1 MVAARA
7 KEMKAMGAGEMKQL
21 LENIGLQTGKKEDM
35 IKSLLKH
42 EAKQRVAAQE
52 QKAKIRAVVVKK
64 KQELESHS
72 PSELSKLCE
81 SSGIKGLRSK
91 EEKVQRLL
99 VHWQEN
105 DGVDKALAKIAQEE
119 REQEL
124 RALDITK
131 LQKLCTKVGVDPFV
145 KEIMVERI
153 SKRENDA
160 GQYSRPSL
168 VQDLD
173 APKEDK
179 NIDMVDS
186 LLANEAQRKKEQER
200 RSQQEEALVKRRKE
214 LKALSLDDLK
224 KRLSKKG
231 LEASGK
237 KDDMVEALFLAIV
250 QDDKATA
257 RKTELK
263 SKSQQELK
271 EILSRYGLESGGKEA
286 MIKALLAHEAKLRKE
301 LQAFDAKVDEA
312 AEQKRKELEAK
323 TNAALKEMC
332 SSKGLAL
339 GGDKDD
345 KIDRLVD
352 EILKEGDLDQVVSR
366 NLRNKRKEELMV
378 MEKPAV
384 VKLCEQTGVDPL
396 IKDVMVERI
405 LMQENEGGVI
415 AMADAE
421 PP

>member
-42 EAKQRVAAQE
+42 EAKERAAAQE

-64 KQELESHS
+64 KQELESQS

-105 DGVDKALAKIAQEE
+105 DGVDKALAKIAQDE

-124 RALDITK
+124 RALDGTK
-131 LQKLCTKVGVDPFV
+131 LQKLCTKMGVDPFV

-153 SKRENDA
+153 SKREHET
-160 GQYSRPSL
+160 GYYSRPSL
-168 VQDLD
+168 MQDLE
-173 APKEDK
+173 APKENK
-179 NIDMVDS
+179 NVDMVDS
-186 LLANEAQRKKEQER
+186 LLANEAQRKKEQEI
-200 RSQQEEALVKRRKE
+200 RSQQEEALAKRRKE

-231 LEASGK
+231 LGASGK
-237 KDDMVEALFLAIV
+237 KDEMVETLFLAVV
-250 QDDKATA
+250 QDDKAKE
-257 RKTELK
+257 RQTELK
-263 SKSQQELK
+263 AKTQPELK
-271 EILSRYGLESGGKEA
+271 EILSRYGLETGSKDA
-286 MIKALLAHEAKLRKE
+286 MVKALLAHEAKIRTE

-312 AEQKRKELEAK
+312 AEQRKKELEGK

-332 SSKGLAL
+332 SKKGLAL

-345 KIDRLVD
+345 KIERLVD

-366 NLRNKRKEELMV
+366 DLRNKR
-378 MEKPAV
+378 
-384 VKLCEQTGVDPL
+384 TG
-396 IKDVMVERI
+396 
-405 LMQENEGGVI
+405 
-415 AMADAE
+415 
-421 PP
+421 